1 MRQEMYKEI
10 KGCRIC
16 GNTELVSIINLGNQY
31 LTGVFPRSLN
41 EQITSGPLE
50 LIKCQEGDS
59 LNSCG
64 LLQLKHSYGL
74 NEMYGE
80 NYGYRSGLN
89 KSMVNHLQEIVKNI
103 QESIELKQGDLI
115 LDIGSNDSTLLQA
128 YSRSD
133 LIRVG
138 IDPTG
143 RKFKDFYPE
152 YIKLIPDFFSSDIV
166 KEHFGNKKA
175 KAITSIAMFYDLESP
190 VEFMRQIY
198 DTLADDGIWIL
209 EQSYM
214 PMMLE
219 MNAYDTIC
227 HEHLEYYGLKQ
238 IKWMSDRV
246 GFKIIDV
253 EMNQINGG
261 SFLVKVAKSDSPF
274 REATFKVKKV
284 LMEEHDQGLDSLKP
298 YEAFKKKVYRHKEE
312 LVRFIQEIKS
322 KNKEILGYGASTKG
336 NVILQFCNLTKDD
349 IPFIAEINQD
359 KFGCYTPG
367 TLIPIISEEKAKAME
382 PDYFIVL
389 PWHFMKNILEKER
402 DYLKSGGKLLF
413 PLPSI
418 RVF

>member
-1 MRQEMYKEI
+1 
-10 KGCRIC
+10 
-16 GNTELVSIINLGNQY
+16 LGNQY
-31 LTGVFPRSLN
+31 LTGVFPRSIN
-41 EQITSGPLE
+41 EQVTSGPLE
-50 LIKCQEGDS
+50 LIKCEEADS

-64 LLQLKHSYGL
+64 LLQLRHSYDIG
-74 NEMYGE
+74 EMYGE

-89 KSMVNHLQEIVKNI
+89 KSMVNHLQEIVKKI
-103 QESIELKQGDLI
+103 QGSIELRRGDLI

-128 YSRSD
+128 YPKND
-133 LIRVG
+133 LILVG

-143 RKFKDFYPE
+143 KKFKDFYPE

-166 KEHFGNKKA
+166 KEHFGSKKA
-175 KAITSIAMFYDLESP
+175 KVITSIAMFYDLESP

-198 DTLADDGIWIL
+198 DILADDGIWIL

-238 IKWMSDRV
+238 IKWMTDRV

-253 EMNQINGG
+253 EMNHVNGG
-261 SFLVKVAKSDSPF
+261 SFLVKVAKSDSLF
-274 REATFKVKKV
+274 REAAFPVQKI
-284 LMEEHDQGLDSLKP
+284 LMQEHDRGLNSLKP
-298 YEAFKKKVYRHKEE
+298 YEDFKKRVYRHREE
-312 LVRFIQEIKS
+312 FVRFIQEIKS

-336 NVILQFCNLTKDD
+336 NVILQFCNLTKND
-349 IPFIAEINQD
+349 IPFIAEVNQD

-367 TLIPIISEEKAKAME
+367 TLIPIISEESAKAMR
-382 PDYFIVL
+382 PDYFMVL
-389 PWHFMKNILEKER
+389 PWHFMENILGKER

-413 PLPSI
+413 PLPSVQ
-418 RVF
+418 VF

>member
-1 MRQEMYKEI
+1 MYKEI

-50 LIKCQEGDS
+50 LIKCQEDDS

-64 LLQLKHSYGL
+64 LLQLKHSYDL

-175 KAITSIAMFYDLESP
+175 KVITSIAMFYDLESP

-198 DTLADDGIWIL
+198 DTLADDGIWVL

-284 LMEEHDQGLDSLKP
+284 LMEEHDQRLDSLKP
-298 YEAFKKKVYRHKEE
+298 YEAFKK
-312 LVRFIQEIKS
+312 RFI
-322 KNKEILGYGASTKG
+322 ATKRSWCG
-336 NVILQFCNLTKDD
+336 LSRK
-349 IPFIAEINQD
+349 
-359 KFGCYTPG
+359 
-367 TLIPIISEEKAKAME
+367 
-382 PDYFIVL
+382 
-389 PWHFMKNILEKER
+389 
-402 DYLKSGGKLLF
+402 
-413 PLPSI
+413 
-418 RVF
+418 